1 VRRKDITFEP
11 LYQHPFPA
19 RPSAEWNHDDV
30 VQVLLVMLWKD
41 YADGFISLKKLQHL
55 AVGTTTTLAD
65 GRRRDQLLGKLM
77 RCAVAVEPKRRGR
90 GPRGLPPSIRYIAR
104 DGVLIFADREGWAPS
119 SPRARDAH

>member
-1 VRRKDITFEP
+1 MRRKDITFEP

-90 GPRGLPPSIRYIAR
+90 LLVSAVHLLDPL
-104 DGVLIFADREGWAPS
+104 GVNPQRVKAPW
-119 SPRARDAH
+119 HKCL